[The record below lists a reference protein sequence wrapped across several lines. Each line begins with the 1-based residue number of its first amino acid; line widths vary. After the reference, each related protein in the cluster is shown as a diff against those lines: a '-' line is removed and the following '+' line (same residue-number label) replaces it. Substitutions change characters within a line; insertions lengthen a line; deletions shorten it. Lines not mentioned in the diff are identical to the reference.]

1 MDGASGILRPELVI
15 VGAGPAGVSAAL
27 WARTQGLSFTMIEG
41 APAPG
46 GQLHHVHF
54 RPREIP
60 GIADR
65 DGPAIAAAYGEQL
78 GGLAIAVR
86 YDTVA
91 VGLEPA
97 ARDGAMPGVVTS
109 SGERF
114 EAGAVLI
121 ATGVRRRHLDVPGER
136 EFEGRGVSYSA
147 TRDRAGF
154 AGRDTIVVGGG
165 DAAFENA
172 LLLAEVGCGV
182 TIAVRGAP
190 RAREEFRE
198 RVASDHRI
206 RLLDGTRVVRI
217 VGDSRMRTVALDGP
231 KGPFDLPAEGMVIK
245 VGSIPN
251 SEWCRTVLDHDPEG
265 YLEVDAQMRSSMPR
279 VWAAGDVVRPA
290 VFAITVAEGAGA
302 LAVADIRATLRGA

>member
-1 MDGASGILRPELVI
+1 MGGATGFLKPELVV

-27 WARTQGLSFTMIEG
+27 WARSQGLSFAILEG
-41 APAPG
+41 APMSG
-46 GQLHHVHF
+46 GQLHHIHF
-54 RPREIP
+54 RPREVP

-65 DGPAIAAAYGEQL
+65 DGPGIAAAFEEQL

-86 YDTVA
+86 YHTAAVA
-91 VGLEPA
+91 LEPA
-97 ARDGAMPGVVTS
+97 ARDGAMPCVITS

-147 TRDRAGF
+147 TRDRAEL
-154 AGRDTIVVGGG
+154 AGRETIVVGGG

-172 LLLAEVGCGV
+172 LLLAEVGCRV
-182 TIAVRGAP
+182 TIVVRGVP

-198 RVASDHRI
+198 RVAEERRI
-206 RLLDGTRVVRI
+206 RVADGTRVTRI
-217 VGDSRMRTVALDGP
+217 AGDSWMRAAHLEGP
-231 KGPFDLPAEGMVIK
+231 GGAFEIPAEGVVIK
-245 VGSIPN
+245 VGAIPN
-251 SEWCRTVLDHDPEG
+251 TEWCRAALDHDAEG
-265 YLEVDAQMRSSMPR
+265 YVEVDAQMRTSTPR